1 MQAYCFTWRQDT
13 NNITS
18 KKVIITNKVVREKS
32 RCSNCMVNKSR

>member
-1 MQAYCFTWRQDT
+1 MQDT

-18 KKVIITNKVVREKS
+18 KKVMITNKVVTEKS